1 MIIGLFLIYSIGRS
15 FFKLAR
21 DREKNKWLFAVLGV
35 MSYYAGIVVGVIII
49 FIISDLFLSSYYD
62 IENVNETLLG
72 LIAIPFGILACWGFY
87 KILEKNWKTED
98 ETYIKDDS
106 ILDANL

>member
-1 MIIGLFLIYSIGRS
+1 MIIGLFLIWSIGRA

-21 DREKNKWLFAVLGV
+21 DREKNKWLFAILGV
-35 MSYYAGIVVGVIII
+35 LSYYLGNVVGVIII
-49 FIISDLFLSSYYD
+49 FVISDLFFSSYYN
-62 IENVNETLLG
+62 IESIDENLLG
-72 LIAIPFGILACWGFY
+72 LIAIPFGILGCWGFY

-98 ETYIKDDS
+98 ETYIKDDN